1 MAATKQQLA
10 ALKKARAAKA
20 AKAARKKTTTKR
32 TTRTTRKHNSAGLG
46 TIDNATRALKQ
57 ALSRVIR
64 AREDIESGKMSVFDA
79 KWVLSEAESD
89 LHRAQMELL

>member
-20 AKAARKKTTTKR
+20 AKARKKTTTKR

-46 TIDNATRALKQ
+46 TIDNATRALRQ
-57 ALSRVIR
+57 ALSRVTR